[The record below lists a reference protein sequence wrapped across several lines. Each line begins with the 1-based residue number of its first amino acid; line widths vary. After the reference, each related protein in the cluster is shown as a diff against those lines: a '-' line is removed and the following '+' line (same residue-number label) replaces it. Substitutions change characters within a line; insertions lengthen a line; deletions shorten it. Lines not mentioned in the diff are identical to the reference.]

1 MKIRADLA
9 PSGRGS
15 QVKFCIAAVVVAR
28 SNAFPLAMQ
37 EEDAPQ
43 HGASHTPQATTG
55 KIELLLLLLPL
66 AGAGSASASR

>member
-15 QVKFCIAAVVVAR
+15 QVKFCTAAVVAR

-37 EEDAPQ
+37 EDAPQ
-43 HGASHTPQATTG
+43 RG
-55 KIELLLLLLPL
+55 KPHHKQPL
-66 AGAGSASASR
+66 AK